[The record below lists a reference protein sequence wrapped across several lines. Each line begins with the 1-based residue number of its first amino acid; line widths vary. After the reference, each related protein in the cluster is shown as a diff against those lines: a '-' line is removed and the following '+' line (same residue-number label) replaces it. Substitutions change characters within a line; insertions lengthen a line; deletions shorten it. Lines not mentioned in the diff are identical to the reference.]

1 MDLAKIA
8 DNDLLYDTDLRHKK
22 NPFIAGLDTAV
33 VPGVRYIADA
43 ENSRFMV
50 VSDSGKSI
58 AQAGFWE
65 YKKVDKAQFLKLY
78 LGGVKLFK
86 QLSTAGSK
94 VFEILYYVV
103 MDNHD
108 KDRIYLAYDKQ
119 FMERYQISDR
129 HWLRGIAELLEK
141 GFIAKTSAKHFYYL
155 NPDYIWNGDRL
166 NFISRIQSTAKE
178 NDEEFRSLLR
188 STVDQNTGEVVL
200 TEIDDE
206 NLVINP
212 KNKYL
217 NNPFILDVSNNT
229 VRGVRRVV
237 DKSNNRFMLLNEHGD
252 FVAQAGFWQ
261 FKQVDKTQFVKLFVN
276 GVKLFKHLSSAGTR
290 VFEIFYIYIQNHQNR
305 DTLYLSYHTIAGEHD
320 ISQPTWNRGL
330 NELLEK
336 GFIAKAETLHVFY
349 LNPDY
354 MWNGDRLDLIRKYEN
369 SDIENKR
376 KMNQFLELQYK
387 KLEEGGLVEDE
398 IH

>member
-8 DNDLLYDTDLRHKK
+8 SSDLLYETDIRHKE
-22 NPFIAGLDTAV
+22 NPFIAGLGTAV
-33 VPGVRYIADA
+33 VPGMRYIADTQ
-43 ENSRFMV
+43 NNRFMV
-50 VSDSGKSI
+50 VNEDGKNI

-65 YKKVDKAQFLKLY
+65 YKKVDKAQFIKLY

-86 QLSTAGSK
+86 QLSSAGSK

-103 MDNHD
+103 MENHD

-119 FMERYQISDR
+119 FMQQYQISDR
-129 HWLRGIAELLEK
+129 HWLRGITELLEK

-166 NFISRIQSTAKE
+166 NFISRIQSAPKC
-178 NDEEFRSLLR
+178 DDQEFNSLIR
-188 STVDQNTGEVVL
+188 STVDEATGEIVL
-200 TEIDDE
+200 TEVE
-206 NLVINP
+206 GSGGTINP

-217 NNPFILDVSNNT
+217 SNPFILDASSNT

-237 DKSNNRFMLLNEHGD
+237 DKSNNRFMLLNENGD

-261 FKQVDKTQFVKLFVN
+261 FKQVDKTKFVKLYVN
-276 GVKLFKHLSSAGTR
+276 GVKIFKHLTSAGTR
-290 VFEIFYIYIQNHQNR
+290 VFEIFYIYIQKNQNK
-305 DTLYLSYHTIAGEHD
+305 DTLYLSFHTIAAEHD

-354 MWNGDRLDLIRKYEN
+354 MWNGDRLDLIERYEN
-369 SDIENKR
+369 SEIEIKR
-376 KMNQFLELQYK
+376 KMNHFLEVQYK
-387 KLEEGGLVEDE
+387 KMEEGGLIEG
-398 IH
+398 